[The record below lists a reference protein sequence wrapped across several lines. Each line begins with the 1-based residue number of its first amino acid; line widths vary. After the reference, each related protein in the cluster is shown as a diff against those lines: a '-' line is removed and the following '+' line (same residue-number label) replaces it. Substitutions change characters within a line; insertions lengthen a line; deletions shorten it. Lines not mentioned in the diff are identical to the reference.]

1 MDSVSLDEKFKSIE
15 EILKEL
21 EKDDIAIE
29 DALELYTKGKVA
41 VEECKNKIDMIEK
54 EVKKINPDG
63 SISSFDEVDF

>member
-63 SISSFDEVDF
+63 SVSSFDEVDF

>member
-1 MDSVSLDEKFKSIE
+1 MREAQTKWQKDKFCI
-15 EILKEL
+15 

-63 SISSFDEVDF
+63 SVSSFDEVDF

>member
-1 MDSVSLDEKFKSIE
+1 MDSVTIEEKFKNIE

-29 DALELYTKGKVA
+29 DALDLYTKGKVA

-54 EVKKINPDG
+54 EVLKINPDG
-63 SISSFDEVDF
+63 STSPFEGSDF